1 MYACVCMCAHAC
13 THVLCGV
20 CVYVHGYAKAHVWC
34 SESVLLLSVLV
45 IKFKYHVC
53 MSGTFLPLVL
63 FI

>member
-1 MYACVCMCAHAC
+1 MPVCACVLMHALMCCA
-13 THVLCGV
+13 V